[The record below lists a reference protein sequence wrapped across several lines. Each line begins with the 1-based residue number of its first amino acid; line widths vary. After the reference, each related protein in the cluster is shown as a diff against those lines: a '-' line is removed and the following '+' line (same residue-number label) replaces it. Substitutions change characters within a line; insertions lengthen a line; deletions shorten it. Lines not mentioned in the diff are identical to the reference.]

1 MKTLLS
7 PQIVFAVTA
16 LLNLIHGCMLIFG
29 TESMYRDMAPGM
41 SEEAITMS
49 ATELQ
54 VAAAFN
60 FFLAIV
66 LFSCRNPKFPDV
78 KNVLVGTGLGFFC
91 IAILVFK
98 HMSSYLDYPGLQ
110 PPFFMV
116 IVMIIIG
123 IWPIFAGLKGEKY
136 QLN

>member
-1 MKTLLS
+1 MMKTLLS

-60 FFLAIV
+60 FFFTSLRFLA
-66 LFSCRNPKFPDV
+66 
-78 KNVLVGTGLGFFC
+78 T
-91 IAILVFK
+91 
-98 HMSSYLDYPGLQ
+98 
-110 PPFFMV
+110 
-116 IVMIIIG
+116 
-123 IWPIFAGLKGEKY
+123 
-136 QLN
+136 

>member
-1 MKTLLS
+1 MMKTLLS

-66 LFSCRNPKFPDV
+66 LFSCRNLKFPDV
-78 KNVLVGTGLGFFC
+78 KNVLVGTGLGFF
-91 IAILVFK
+91 V
-98 HMSSYLDYPGLQ
+98 
-110 PPFFMV
+110 
-116 IVMIIIG
+116 
-123 IWPIFAGLKGEKY
+123 
-136 QLN
+136 